1 MPYINIHSPAKEIPI
16 YTECMNIYQARNKLE
31 WILQHK
37 CIDCDMQCSDCYLHY
52 KEKIAL
58 EKILQYL
65 NNKNKTITGVKTIK
79 KNKVI
84 V

>member
-1 MPYINIHSPAKEIPI
+1 MPYITVHSPAKEIPI
-16 YTECMNIYQARNKLE
+16 YNECMNIYQARNELKWVLN
-31 WILQHK
+31 HK

-79 KNKVI
+79 NKGRE
-84 V
+84 